1 MEKSMS
7 RIQPRSLTDDELL
20 RQAEAL
26 LDEAVDGDIATG
38 LPLDWQNEL
47 AARLRVSLA
56 YIDELL
62 TEFVRSV

>member
-1 MEKSMS
+1 MS

>member
-1 MEKSMS
+1 MS

-20 RQAEAL
+20 RQAEEIL
-26 LDEAVDGDIATG
+26 GKAVNGDIATG

-47 AARLRVSLA
+47 AARLRVSLV

-62 TEFVRSV
+62 AEFVSKV